1 MAESSELI
9 KRLEPVVQ
17 QVRDRRCSVER
28 MWLQNHAAW
37 RGVRTRFF
45 YNSESFK
52 HYVPAARRAIERTA
66 TRMRAMLAPQSDFFE
81 VYPGDIF
88 DMANGA
94 ASDSVAAFMEYL
106 FEQRIRTKS
115 LVAQLCRSILIYDRA
130 ITKTSITV
138 EHWSED
144 VEGEVEHVDI
154 WPTLRAVD
162 PFSFFVFP
170 ETINDL
176 DDAQLIFE
184 DSMYPW
190 SDYLD
195 AVEQAGGLIDSLERN
210 DLQKP
215 EWPTHHVERL
225 QLGLVSAPTD
235 LNAGVDGD
243 REKGRDNE
251 VGKFVF
257 ISEVFLKYQQT
268 WLQIWIAWNLKDG
281 PRIVR
286 NHQIVGPRQPY
297 RMALARE
304 IPGETYTSCMM
315 DDIEPLQVLLND
327 QVNRMEEAASI
338 AAVPPTAVDPNRVTR
353 ADSLVFRPRAK
364 WLVEPDGVKMLD
376 VRDTSR
382 GSQAAVMST
391 LNLITSVFSP
401 GGIVEGTPPR
411 GSPRAGFA
419 FSSMVNLSMAD
430 IKDLAETIE
439 ENLLTPSLRDLYA
452 LTIRFVPREQ
462 VIRIPGTAA
471 YQPQNL
477 TTYDLYGHWNF
488 KWIGQLHSEDL
499 QVRGQKIQQ
508 FLQGAAS
515 LMEPLMMQGSQL
527 DIAQL
532 LKMYWRDVLQERGI
546 DRILVKMP
554 PQGAA
559 PPMGPPGA
567 PPGMPPGANPAQ
579 MMAQMMGPG
588 GGGQSAPTPENRERQ
603 QSRQRSQ
610 AAGAPSQ

>member
-1 MAESSELI
+1 MDGVGTLAESSELI
-9 KRLEPVVQ
+9 KRLEPVIQ
-17 QVRDRRCSVER
+17 QVRDRHSSVER
-28 MWLQNHAAW
+28 VWLQNHAAW
-37 RGVRTRFF
+37 RGIRTRFF

-66 TRMRAMLAPQSDFFE
+66 TRMRAMLAPQNDFFE

-88 DMANGA
+88 DLANTG
-94 ASDSVAAFMEYL
+94 ASDAVSSYLAYL

-115 LVAQLCRSILIYDRA
+115 LVAQLCRSILLYGRA
-130 ITKTSITV
+130 ITKTSVLV

-144 VEGEVEHVDI
+144 AEGEVAHVDI
-154 WPTLRAVD
+154 WPTMRAVD

-170 ETINDL
+170 ETITDL
-176 DDAQLIFE
+176 EDAQLIFE

-195 AVEQAGGLIDSLERN
+195 AVEQSGGLIDPLDRN
-210 DLQKP
+210 DLEKP
-215 EWPTHHVERL
+215 TWPTHHVERL

-243 REKGRDNE
+243 RSKGRDNE
-251 VGKFVF
+251 VGKFVHV
-257 ISEVFLKYQQT
+257 SEVFLKYQQT

-304 IPGETYTSCMM
+304 IPGETDTTAMM
-315 DDIEPLQVLLND
+315 DDIEPLQILLND

-338 AAVPPTAVDPNRVTR
+338 SAVPPTAVDPNRVTR

-364 WLVEPDGVKMLD
+364 WLVEPDGVKMLE

-430 IKDLAETIE
+430 IKDLADTIE
-439 ENLLTPSLRDLYA
+439 ESLLTPSLRDLYA
-452 LTIRFVPREQ
+452 LTVRFVPRDQ
-462 VIRIPGTAA
+462 VLRIPGTAD

-488 KWIGQLHSEDL
+488 KWVGQLHSEDL
-499 QVRGQKIQQ
+499 QVRGQKLQQ
-508 FLQGAAS
+508 FLEGAAA
-515 LMEPLMMQGSQL
+515 LLEPLMMQGYQL
-527 DIAQL
+527 DIGQL

-546 DRILVKMP
+546 DRILVKLP
-554 PQGAA
+554 PQGATPPG
-559 PPMGPPGA
+559 PPMA
-567 PPGMPPGANPAQ
+567 PPGVNPAQ
-579 MMAQMMGPG
+579 AMAGMMGP

-603 QSRQRSQ
+603 QSRQRSG
-610 AAGAPSQ
+610 AMGAPSQ